1 MGNGANGM
9 RMRRQEASIPTKSH
23 SEPTKKPCKR
33 CCKGITF
40 ALSP

>member
-23 SEPTKKPCKR
+23 SKPTKKARKQ
-33 CCKGITF
+33 CCKGTTF
-40 ALSP
+40 AL